1 MKQFVRV
8 ISVSHDCAAKR
19 THPDAPRCVI
29 DFVPSY
35 GATVTDVAFP
45 VPRSLQYIARDDG
58 HAATQVAVF
67 DVDRTRLR
75 RTRVAPAA
83 RMRDPCADAR
93 ERVAIHAFT
102 VDAPAPGG
110 AQ

>member
-8 ISVSHDCAAKR
+8 ISVRRDCAAKPAP
-19 THPDAPRCVI
+19 PDAPRCVI
-29 DFVPSY
+29 DFVPS
-35 GATVTDVAFP
+35 TNVALP
-45 VPRSLQYIARDDG
+45 VPRPLQYIAHHDG
-58 HAATQVAVF
+58 RAATQVAVF
-67 DVDRTRLR
+67 EADRARLR

-83 RMRDPCADAR
+83 CVRHPGTDAV

-102 VDAPAPGG
+102 VDVPAPGG

>member
-1 MKQFVRV
+1 MKQLVRV
-8 ISVSHDCAAKR
+8 ISVRHDCAAKR

-29 DFVPSY
+29 DVAPS
-35 GATVTDVAFP
+35 TDVAFP
-45 VPRSLQYIARDDG
+45 APRSLQYIAHDDG
-58 HAATQVAVF
+58 HAARQVAVF
-67 DVDRTRLR
+67 EVDRTRLR

-83 RMRDPCADAR
+83 CMRDPGADAR

-102 VDAPAPGG
+102 ADVPAPGG

>member
-1 MKQFVRV
+1 MKQLARV
-8 ISVSHDCAAKR
+8 ISVRHDCAAKR

-29 DFVPSY
+29 GFAPS
-35 GATVTDVAFP
+35 TDVAFP
-45 VPRSLQYIARDDG
+45 VPRSLQYIAHDDG
-58 HAATQVAVF
+58 HAARQVAAF
-67 DVDRTRLR
+67 EVDRTRLC

-83 RMRDPCADAR
+83 CMRDPGADAR

-102 VDAPAPGG
+102 ADVPAPGG

>member
-1 MKQFVRV
+1 MKQLARV
-8 ISVSHDCAAKR
+8 ISVRHDCAVKR

-29 DFVPSY
+29 GFVPS
-35 GATVTDVAFP
+35 TDVALP
-45 VPRSLQYIARDDG
+45 APRSLQYIAHDDG
-58 HAATQVAVF
+58 HAARQVAVF
-67 DVDRTRLR
+67 EVDRTRLR

-83 RMRDPCADAR
+83 CMRDPGADTR

-102 VDAPAPGG
+102 ADAPAPGG

>member
-1 MKQFVRV
+1 MKQLARV
-8 ISVSHDCAAKR
+8 ISVRHDCAAKR

-29 DFVPSY
+29 GFVPS
-35 GATVTDVAFP
+35 TDVALP
-45 VPRSLQYIARDDG
+45 APRSLQYIAHDDG
-58 HAATQVAVF
+58 HAARQVAVF
-67 DVDRTRLR
+67 EVDRTRLR

-83 RMRDPCADAR
+83 CMRDPGADTR

-102 VDAPAPGG
+102 ADAPAPGG